1 MKRLIAPL
9 LLIAAW
15 SAPALAA
22 GPEFDAYAQEGRRYL
37 AEGEPDR
44 AALSFEEALRI
55 NPFDAVALNNLA
67 SARVE
72 AGDYNRALDLLKRAA
87 RLAPE
92 DRDIAANLSRL
103 RGWLNSYSD
112 AGMQAPHPDELS
124 GFVANGRL
132 PPPPPPLWEPA
143 RRR

>member
-1 MKRLIAPL
+1 MNRLIAL
-9 LLIAAW
+9 LALAA
-15 SAPALAA
+15 ACLTPAHAA
-22 GPEFDAYAQEGRRYL
+22 GPEFDAYAQEGRRFL

-55 NPFDAVALNNLA
+55 NPFDPVALNNLA
-67 SARVE
+67 AARVE
-72 AGDYNRALDLLKRAA
+72 AGDYNRALELLKRAA

-92 DRDIAANLSRL
+92 DRDVAANLSRL

-112 AGMQAPHPDELS
+112 AGMQAPQPDEMS

-143 RRR
+143 RR